1 MIITEVAPEI
11 WTTAD
16 LELLPE
22 SSNRYETINGELFVT
37 RAPNWRHQAICDLIC
52 RELSIWS
59 QRSRLGRPISAVGIV
74 FSEVDNVIPD
84 LIWISN
90 ERLRACED
98 QSGHFT
104 EAPELVVEVLSASG
118 DKRDTL
124 VKLKL
129 YSCQGVSEYWLVDRF
144 LGQIQ
149 IYRREN
155 AKLTLAATLIGT
167 DNLTSPLLAE
177 FSCNLSSIFNSIN

>member
-1 MIITEVAPEI
+1 MPTEVASEI

-22 SSNRYETINGELFVT
+22 SSNRYETINGELLVT

-59 QRSRLGRPISAVGIV
+59 QTSGLGRPLSGVGII
-74 FSEVDNVIPD
+74 FSDLDNVIPD

-90 ERLRACED
+90 QRLRACED
-98 QSGHFT
+98 ESGHFT
-104 EAPELVVEVLSASG
+104 AAPELVIEVLSTSG
-118 DKRDTL
+118 DKRDSQ

-129 YSCQGVSEYWLVDRF
+129 YSSQGVSEYWLVDRF
-144 LGQIQ
+144 LQQIQ
-149 IYRREN
+149 VFRREN
-155 AKLTLAATLIGT
+155 AKLTLAATLTGS
-167 DNLTSPLLAE
+167 DRLTSPLLAG
-177 FSCNLSSIFNSIN
+177 FSCSLFTIFNSID